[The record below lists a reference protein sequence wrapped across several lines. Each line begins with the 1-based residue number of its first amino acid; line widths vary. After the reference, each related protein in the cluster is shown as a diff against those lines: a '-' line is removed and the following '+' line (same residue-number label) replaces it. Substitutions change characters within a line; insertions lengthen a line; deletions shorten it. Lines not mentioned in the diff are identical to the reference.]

1 LKTLTLKINIGKF
14 KKKGCLFLGK
24 KNSNLLFNLIAPVYG
39 LFYNKQKKR
48 FAEVI
53 ERAKEELDI
62 FSFESII
69 DIGCGTGALCSVLN
83 EKGISVTGIDTADK
97 MLNIAMNKP
106 ENKSIKF
113 IKGNVLKTLP
123 FEDRSFDVSITSY
136 VAHGLNADERKLMYA
151 EMSRVTKKWVIIYDY
166 NKKRSLLTSIIE
178 WLEGGDYFH
187 FIRDSELEMKDCVS
201 EMKTCFSD
209 VKVINVD
216 VMANWYICK
225 PFI

>member
-1 LKTLTLKINIGKF
+1 MGKN
-14 KKKGCLFLGK
+14 
-24 KNSNLLFNLIAPVYG
+24 NSNFLFNFIAPIYG

-53 ERAKEELDI
+53 EGAKKELDI
-62 FSFESII
+62 SSFETII
-69 DIGCGTGALCSVLN
+69 DIGCGTGAFCSVLN
-83 EKGISVTGIDTADK
+83 EMGISVTGIDTADK

-113 IKGNVLKTLP
+113 IQGNVLKILP
-123 FEDRSFDVSITSY
+123 FEDRSFDVSIASY
-136 VAHGLNADERKLMYA
+136 VAHGLTADERKYMYA
-151 EMSRVTKKWVIIYDY
+151 EMSRVTKKWVIIHDY
-166 NKKRSLLTSIIE
+166 NKKKSMLTSIIE

-187 FIRDSELEMKDCVS
+187 FIKDAESEMKNCVL

-209 VKVINVD
+209 VKVVNVD

-225 PFI
+225 PIE